1 VSPRVVVNSLFRILF
16 IMGHIHFLCDVP
28 VGMLDHTDVAI
39 ELFRNL
45 TSYITLN
52 FPVVS
57 YFRRKLNVM
66 GYGSSGSSTLFWGFE
81 RFTF

>member
-1 VSPRVVVNSLFRILF
+1 
-16 IMGHIHFLCDVP
+16 MGHIHFLCDVP

-52 FPVVS
+52 FPVVTS
-57 YFRRKLNVM
+57 DVN
-66 GYGSSGSSTLFWGFE
+66 
-81 RFTF
+81 